1 MDNIRANIKQRDLTM
16 LMIKQSTSRVI
27 SQTTRNRGS
36 PRRPE
41 DGRLPPLCRRDARPT
56 FPPPPELS
64 EEKTIAG
71 PRKRGSFVYLL
82 GSMAPLAG
90 SDGTRASK
98 RGSVIHVGE
107 GLGTSRDPIIL
118 SGQGNMAAPSPPR
131 HVLYKSAI

>member
-27 SQTTRNRGS
+27 SQTTRNKGS
-36 PRRPE
+36 SETPKGWSTFALVALWRAA
-41 DGRLPPLCRRDARPT
+41 D
-56 FPPPPELS
+56 FPPAPELS
-64 EEKTIAG
+64 EGKTIAG

-98 RGSVIHVGE
+98 RVSAIHVMSHR
-107 GLGTSRDPIIL
+107 GTSRDPIIL
-118 SGQGNMAAPSPPR
+118 SGREIWQVPSSASS
-131 HVLYKSAI
+131 LYKSAI